1 VTIQPEIEALES
13 LAVIDS
19 ELRELNEELDRERSL
34 LQSKKQR
41 RDELDERLAHGR
53 ESLADMERIRNDLH
67 AEVRQMSLQID
78 KSREKLSRVRTER
91 EANAVQRELEELRKL
106 LRDRELEIEKL
117 VGLLDSAKSDLNK
130 TQEERDVIGQELGQS
145 ESAVTTRLG
154 ELEGQ
159 VAEKGKGRREL
170 VTKVKPQLY
179 SRYELV
185 RKRRG
190 TAIAHTVEGTCSA
203 CHIMLSPMMYQQLM
217 RNESFGQCPSCNRIL
232 YFKAA
237 AGESETQSSGP

>member
-19 ELRELNEELDRERSL
+19 ELRELNEELDRERSSL
-34 LQSKKQR
+34 VGKKQR
-41 RDELDERLAHGR
+41 LDELDERLARGR
-53 ESLADMERIRNDLH
+53 ESVVEMERIRSELH
-67 AEVRQMSLQID
+67 TEVRQMSVQID
-78 KSREKLSRVRTER
+78 KSRDKLTRCRTER

-117 VGLLDSAKSDLNK
+117 VGLIDVAKLDTTK
-130 TQEERDVIGQELGQS
+130 TQEERDAIGQELGES

-154 ELEGQ
+154 ELEQ
-159 VAEKGKGRREL
+159 QTAEKGKSRRDL
-170 VTKVKPQLY
+170 VTRVKPQLY

-203 CHIMLSPMMYQQLM
+203 CHMMLPPMMYQQLM
-217 RNESFGQCPSCNRIL
+217 RSDSFGQCPSCNRIL
-232 YFKAA
+232 YFKA
-237 AGESETQSSGP
+237 ESTSETQSSGP